1 MPGDVILALVGYT
14 DERRHGLF
22 TRSDIDGHAL
32 SIPRESCCADDA
44 A

>member
-22 TRSDIDGHAL
+22 ARSDTRRLRARVL
-32 SIPRESCCADDA
+32 VVWP
-44 A
+44 